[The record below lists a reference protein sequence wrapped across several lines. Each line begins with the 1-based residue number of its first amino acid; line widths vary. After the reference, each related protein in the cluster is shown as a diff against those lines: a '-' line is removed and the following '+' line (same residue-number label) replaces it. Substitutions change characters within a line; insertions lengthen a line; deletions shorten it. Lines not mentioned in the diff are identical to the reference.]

1 MPTDSPHT
9 STEWTNDE
17 WPVCDITELTRD
29 VHRWMIRSAP
39 TRLRPSH
46 PAVYAVHVERERQT
60 RHEVNWAGFGGF
72 SD

>member
-29 VHRWMIRSAP
+29 VHRWQA
-39 TRLRPSH
+39 RLRPSY
-46 PAVYAVHVERERQT
+46 PAAAAVHIERERQT